1 MEIKLTFIKG
11 ELLKKMA
18 SSTAVLWA
26 SEDLFASISK
36 EEQDLEFVKLQCFE
50 PLKELVV
57 YLKLEK
63 IPTKE
68 FNGMYLNPEFLP
80 QTHCLDEKTKVT
92 ITFLDKQKTQVADA
106 ITITLVNKEVV
117 SWSEDEIEFAIN
129 QCRTQNRVVYVG
141 QKIKIHA
148 GTKKSVFGIVTKTY
162 PEIKSNEKLAFK
174 IEEQTII
181 NLEGLPQNKQ
191 KTIDFNAIGGLQDII
206 SQLREIIQIPVI
218 YPELYKSFDIHPP
231 KGLLLYGPPGNGKT
245 MIARAIA
252 HSLGSKFVSIEGPE
266 LSSKYTGEAEE
277 RLRNKFEQAA
287 QYENSVLFI
296 DEIDSLASTR
306 NKDNASEFQIAMV
319 ATLLN
324 LMDGLGTAKGIFV
337 IGATNR
343 LNAIDPA
350 LRRPGRF
357 ELEFEIPLPNLKARL
372 DILQKAFALKNNL
385 LIEKKLDET
394 FFEHIAKITNGYSGA
409 DLISLYRLS
418 VMAAIARNME
428 VDKSTGK
435 FNLTNANQDI
445 KLTKEDVLST
455 FKKITPT
462 SLRGIEIRESTIQWE
477 ELIGVETQKKLLEEV
492 HKKVSLLEHYPI
504 NHRPDFINLIFQG
517 ANGSGKKTLMRC
529 FALRFNFEW
538 IAMNLI
544 EFFSESFEKTIKEL
558 EDKFQKCKQIAPS
571 IFYIENINQYSNAT
585 NFIIKLKSMLS
596 LSQAQL
602 KVLVVIAVEDENNT
616 NELKLQGY
624 QGFNQKV
631 IFNTHSISEATMIK
645 LAKKYNLSDKESNVF
660 KNKKIPIGVLVCEIE
675 QHKFLENEI

>member
-1 MEIKLTFIKG
+1 METKLTFIKG
-11 ELLKKMA
+11 ALLKKMA

-26 SEDLFASISK
+26 SEDLFASISRDS
-36 EEQDLEFVKLQCFE
+36 QALEFVKLQCFE
-50 PLKELVV
+50 PLKELVL

-63 IPTKE
+63 IPSKE
-68 FNGMYLNPEFLP
+68 FNGIYINPDFLP
-80 QTHCLDEKTKVT
+80 QTHCLDEKTMVT
-92 ITFLDKQKTQVADA
+92 ITLLDMQKTQQADA
-106 ITITLVNKEVV
+106 ITITLINKEVEC
-117 SWSEDEIEFAIN
+117 WSEDEIDFAIN
-129 QCRTQNRVVYVG
+129 QYKTQNRIVYVG
-141 QKIKIHA
+141 QKTKIHA
-148 GTKKSVFGIVTKTY
+148 GTKKSVFGIVTKIY

-191 KTIDFNAIGGLQDII
+191 KTIDFNAIGGLQNII

-218 YPELYKSFDIHPP
+218 YPELYTIFNIQPP

-252 HSLGSKFVSIEGPE
+252 HSLGSKFISIEGPE
-266 LSSKYTGEAEE
+266 LSSKYTGEAEQK
-277 RLRNKFEQAA
+277 LRNKFEQAA

-324 LMDGLGTAKGIFV
+324 LMDGLSTAKGIFV

-343 LNAIDPA
+343 LYAIDTA

-372 DILQKAFALKNNL
+372 DILQKAFPIKNSQL
-385 LIEKKLDET
+385 AEKELDEA
-394 FFEHIAKITNGYSGA
+394 FFEHIAQITNGYSGA

-418 VMAAIARNME
+418 VMATIARNIE
-428 VDKSTGK
+428 ADKSTGK
-435 FNLTNANQDI
+435 FIKTNANQNI

-462 SLRGIEIRESTIQWE
+462 SLRGIEVSDNKVLWE
-477 ELIGVETQKKLLEEV
+477 ELIGVESQKIQLEEV
-492 HKKVSLLEHYPI
+492 HQKIALLENYPI
-504 NHRPDFINLIFQG
+504 GHRPDFMNWIFQG
-517 ANGSGKKTLMRC
+517 ANGSGKKTLMRS
-529 FALRFNFEW
+529 FAQRYNYEW
-538 IAMNLI
+538 IEMDLI
-544 EFFSESFEKTIKEL
+544 EFFSETFEKTIKEL
-558 EDKFQKCKQIAPS
+558 EDKFQRCKQIAPS
-571 IFYIENINQYSNAT
+571 IFYIDNINQYSNAG

-602 KVLVVIAVEDENNT
+602 NVLVVLAVENENDI

-631 IFNTHSISEATMIK
+631 IFNTHNISDEIMVK
-645 LAKKYNLSDKESNVF
+645 LAKKYNLSDKESSVF
-660 KNKKIPIGVLVCEIE
+660 INKDIPIGVLVCEIE